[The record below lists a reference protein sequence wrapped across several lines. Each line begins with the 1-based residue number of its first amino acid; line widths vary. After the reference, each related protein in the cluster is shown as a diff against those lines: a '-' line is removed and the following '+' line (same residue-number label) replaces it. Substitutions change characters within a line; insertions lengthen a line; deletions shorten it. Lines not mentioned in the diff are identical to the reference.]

1 MGSYQVNA
9 KTRIKKNTLEIFFH
23 VWRLKNHDSFSLSAF
38 AYLSHSWTNAGSLRE
53 DTAICGIIPL
63 AHWFF
68 ALWIVLQ
75 ARAIT
80 RTNRII
86 DAVNRCCYPFEMLG
100 RAVVEVLVPVS
111 LNIWQLCCSMEAFIL
126 WSRLSSV
133 PVPFGLFRCANGH
146 LISQVRPTCPRLIIL
161 CLVYSL
167 HQVIHHC
174 YWRFLVQQ

>member
-1 MGSYQVNA
+1 MSEDWRIMIASACLHLHTCPTHEQMPVHCV
-9 KTRIKKNTLEIFFH
+9 KTQ
-23 VWRLKNHDSFSLSAF
+23 LSA
-38 AYLSHSWTNAGSLRE
+38 ALS
-53 DTAICGIIPL
+53 PL